1 MEDLPGQQR
10 KHGAFLAQGAADE
23 GVDGDEEHEL
33 GQVLPQAQRDA
44 GTAGLLLQ

>member
-10 KHGAFLAQGAADE
+10 EHGAFLAEGAAHE

-44 GTAGLLLQ
+44 GSAVPLQ

>member
-10 KHGAFLAQGAADE
+10 KDGAFLAKRAADQ
-23 GVDGDEEHEL
+23 GVHGDEEHEL

-44 GTAGLLLQ
+44 GAAALLQ